1 MGEAACLQIRIRCM
15 LFIYYHREYGQFID
29 LSGSEWLAPL
39 AVAATTVVV
48 TALSVVL
55 LTVSTL
61 AVSPQVT
68 TTLNGVVVPD
78 VALGAVALLP
88 LEPSVRALAAANHGN
103 SFWSRAR
110 WLSREVECLN
120 LNDLEWDAGF
130 CNYKSWYIYINT
142 RRRCQGLLAESCY
155 NYLLAIILRMKGF
168 CHG

>member
-1 MGEAACLQIRIRCM
+1 M
-15 LFIYYHREYGQFID
+15 LIDMRLNGRSSLFTDKDSLHVVSIYYHIEYGQFID

-48 TALSVVL
+48 TTLSVVL

-88 LEPSVRALAAANHGN
+88 LEPSVRALAAANHGVTP
-103 SFWSRAR
+103 SGVGRDDYLAKWSVSILMI
-110 WLSREVECLN
+110 LSETLASAITKA
-120 LNDLEWDAGF
+120 D
-130 CNYKSWYIYINT
+130 IYI
-142 RRRCQGLLAESCY
+142 S
-155 NYLLAIILRMKGF
+155 ILEEYVKGF
-168 CHG
+168 

>member
-1 MGEAACLQIRIRCM
+1 M
-15 LFIYYHREYGQFID
+15 LSIYYHREYGQFID

-39 AVAATTVVV
+39 AVAAAAVVV

-55 LTVSTL
+55 LAVSTL
-61 AVSPQVT
+61 AVYSQVT

-110 WLSREVECLN
+110 
-120 LNDLEWDAGF
+120 
-130 CNYKSWYIYINT
+130 
-142 RRRCQGLLAESCY
+142 
-155 NYLLAIILRMKGF
+155 
-168 CHG
+168 